1 VTWRRCCPAAHG
13 QVIDVLA
20 SGRRVSAPPR
30 LPHAGAADAHGD
42 ADRGGAAFPNLEHK
56 APSAT
61 FGAASIPAAG
71 QRLTAG
77 RIVTLL
83 HRCGRRNDQSVVEHI
98 LTDLGAAAVRQPE
111 PVEAPHCFTARGMIR
126 SGR

>member
-20 SGRRVSAPPR
+20 SGRRVSAPPK

-42 ADRGGAAFPNLEHK
+42 ADRGGAAFPNLEQK

-61 FGAASIPAAG
+61 FGAALTPAAG
-71 QRLTAG
+71 QRLTAR

-83 HRCGRRNDQSVVEHI
+83 HRCGRRNDLSVVEHI
-98 LTDLGAAAVRQPE
+98 LTDLGAAVLRQPE
-111 PVEAPHCFTARGMIR
+111 PVEAPIVLPPEE
-126 SGR
+126 